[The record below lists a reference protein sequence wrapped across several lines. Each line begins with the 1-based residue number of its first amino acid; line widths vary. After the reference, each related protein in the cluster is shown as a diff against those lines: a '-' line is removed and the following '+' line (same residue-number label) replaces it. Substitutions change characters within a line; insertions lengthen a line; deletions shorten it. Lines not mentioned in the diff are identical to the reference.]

1 MNHTLI
7 NRLSAHIWATP
18 NGQELAE
25 RIIRIAQNNY
35 PECDRVLFEIYTDN
49 ASMGEVARCLG
60 IPVLPPNDDQPRY
73 RYLVQSTAHIMVCV
87 LGPVVESAL
96 NLD

>member
-1 MNHTLI
+1 MNDTLI

-25 RIIRIAQNNY
+25 RIIRIAARNY
-35 PECDRVLFEIYTDN
+35 SECDRALFEIDADN
-49 ASMGEVARCLG
+49 ASLGEVARCLG
-60 IPVLPPNDDQPRY
+60 IHVLPPTDEQPRY
-73 RYLVQSTAHIMVCV
+73 NYHIKVSIRIMVCV